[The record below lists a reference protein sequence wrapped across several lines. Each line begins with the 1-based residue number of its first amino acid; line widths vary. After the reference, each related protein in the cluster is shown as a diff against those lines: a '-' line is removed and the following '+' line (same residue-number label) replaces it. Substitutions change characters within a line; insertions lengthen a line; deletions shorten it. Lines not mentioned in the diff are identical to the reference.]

1 MTGFWRCTG
10 SGAKASRR
18 AGLNGRWK
26 RGATGATSIQ
36 NSRSAAYRNQPN
48 SRTGFAVLV
57 RVALAMN
64 FLRFLLSFIPSFEG
78 TEHDAG
84 SVEKLFGSFR
94 IAGFRA
100 DFVWLLFSTP
110 IIFLAAFYFLWEAR
124 KNRLALIDFA
134 LCLLWV
140 AAFAEYVLRML
151 HTGLL
156 DFG

>member
-1 MTGFWRCTG
+1 
-10 SGAKASRR
+10 
-18 AGLNGRWK
+18 
-26 RGATGATSIQ
+26 
-36 NSRSAAYRNQPN
+36 
-48 SRTGFAVLV
+48 
-57 RVALAMN
+57 MN